1 MTFENPEDI
10 LKSARSFMESR
21 ILLTG
26 AELNL
31 FTLLAHRN
39 LTDVEIAEQTGTALR
54 PLSVLLNALTALGV
68 LVKEDNRYRCAP
80 PASSFL
86 TDGAAGTVLPMVLH
100 MAHLWH
106 RWSELTDLL
115 RDERIPESRPH
126 HFDEAAELKAFIGAM
141 HVIAKSRADEI
152 AAEVHAETAEALLDV
167 GGASGTYTMAFLRVN
182 SRMRATLFDR
192 DEVME
197 MARERL
203 DQEGLLHRVA
213 LIPGDFYRDEFPP
226 GHDLAWVS
234 AIIHQ
239 NSPEQNLDLYRKVF
253 RSLIP
258 GGRIVIRDHV
268 MESDRTKPLEGA
280 VFAVNMLVA
289 TEGGGTYTFDEIRD
303 GLIRAGFSR
312 INFIRQGEHMDSL
325 IEAFKP

>member
-1 MTFENPEDI
+1 MTFENSEDI

-86 TDGAAGTVLPMVLH
+86 ADEAAGTVLPMVLH

-203 DQEGLLHRVA
+203 DQEGLLHRVT

-239 NSPEQNLDLYRKVF
+239 NSPDQNLDLYRKVF

-303 GLIRAGFSR
+303 GLFRAGFSR